1 MTDEKGKE
9 TKVNDTKATNEVKA
23 TPEANNTTNQA
34 NTIDKKVKDVK
45 VTNAKKITVADDRT
59 MADDI
64 FESFGLIFKYAFL
77 TLNTVF
83 SFIFK
88 PLAGIFA
95 KTSSQV
101 DKVYQTTKNA
111 MDTKAENPS
120 ALAKLWK
127 MLNSDMGEPKTVS
140 GKKLEK
146 IEEQKNLLQEA
157 LKNENVD
164 TDNVK
169 GKMYVY
175 KALTPN
181 KKIVSGRLYGFS
193 KLDINSYLLNE
204 GNEPISIENNKWIDL
219 LYGQKSLLKSKFSNK
234 DVIFFLTQL
243 STYIRAGITLTE
255 SMKIIM
261 NQSTGNKSKLG
272 IYQSI
277 VYELTMGAAFS
288 EAMEKQGNI
297 FPQLLIN
304 MLKAAEATGELEET
318 LEDMIDYYTD
328 IETTRKDMVSA
339 MTYPAIVTLFALGVV
354 GFILLYVIPQF
365 SDIYKSMNV
374 ELTGLTLTL
383 LNLSDYLKANGLRI
397 FLTVIAII
405 ILIIFMF
412 KRVKSFRRYMQ
423 IFLMHMPV
431 IGNIII
437 YNEMTIFSKT
447 FSSLLKNN
455 VQITESID
463 ILSKI
468 TNNEIYKEIMINTVN
483 NIAAGDKISEAFKD
497 QWAVPDVAYYMIVT
511 GESTGQLAEMM
522 STVAHHFQE
531 QHRTIIGTLKS
542 LIEPIMIVS
551 LAGVVGLIVI
561 SILIPMFNM
570 YDSLSLG
577 G

>member
-1 MTDEKGKE
+1 M
-9 TKVNDTKATNEVKA
+9 A
-23 TPEANNTTNQA
+23 
-34 NTIDKKVKDVK
+34 DKKGTKINNVKKVVK
-45 VTNAKKITVADDRT
+45 TEENT

-64 FESFGLIFKYAFL
+64 FESFGLIFKYALL
-77 TLNTVF
+77 TLKTVF
-83 SFIFK
+83 GFIFK
-88 PLAGIFA
+88 PLAGLFA
-95 KTSSQV
+95 KTSSKV
-101 DKVYQTTKNA
+101 DKVYQSTKQAVDPN
-111 MDTKAENPS
+111 AENPS
-120 ALAKLWK
+120 ALAKFWK
-127 MLNSDMGEPKTVS
+127 MLNSDMGAPKEVS
-140 GKKLEK
+140 GKKLEQ
-146 IEEQKNLLQEA
+146 IEEQKKLLQEE
-157 LKNENVD
+157 LKKGEEI

-181 KKIVSGRLYGFS
+181 KKVVTGRLYGFS

-204 GNEPISIENNKWIDL
+204 GNEPFYIENNQFIDL
-219 LYGQKSLLKSKFSNK
+219 MYGQKSLFKSKFKNK

-243 STYIRAGITLTE
+243 STYIKAGITLTE
-255 SMKIIM
+255 AMKIIM
-261 NQSTGNKSKLG
+261 NQSTKNKSKLG

-297 FPQLLIN
+297 FPPLLIN

-328 IETTRKDMVSA
+328 IETTRKDMISA
-339 MTYPAIVTLFALGVV
+339 MTYPVIVTLFALTVV
-354 GFILLYVIPQF
+354 GFILLYVIPKF
-365 SDIYKSMNV
+365 SDIYKSMDV
-374 ELTGLTLTL
+374 ELSGLTLTL
-383 LNLSDYLKANGLRI
+383 LNLSDYIKANGIRI
-397 FLTVIAII
+397 LITAVAII
-405 ILIIFMF
+405 ILIVFMF
-412 KRVKSFRRYMQ
+412 KKVKSFRRYMQ
-423 IFLMHMPV
+423 IALMHLPV

-447 FSSLLKNN
+447 FASLLKNN

-522 STVAHHFQE
+522 GTVAHHFQE

-542 LIEPIMIVS
+542 LIEPIMIVL
-551 LAGVVGLIVI
+551 LAGIVGIIVI

-570 YDSLSLG
+570 YESISM
-577 G
+577 